1 MVRGNVLNR
10 HWTDGGTTIFAVF
23 RFLTPFLESEFDVY
37 V

>member
-23 RFLTPFLESEFDVY
+23 RVLTPFLESEFDVY